1 MAGLVEDLVDG
12 ARLHDLAGV
21 HDVHIIGDF
30 GHNAQVV
37 GDVDDRDA
45 ALFLDGADQL
55 QDFGL
60 NGHVQS
66 GGGLITDEQV
76 GVAGQRDGDDH
87 ALPHTAGQLMGVVL
101 HPLFRIGDAHLFQ
114 QLHSLFVGLILGHFE
129 VPEHSLHD
137 LLADLHGGVQAGH
150 GVLEH
155 HGDPLAVDVAADPL
169 FVFLQQVHG
178 LRGAVGVVVAELDGA
193 AVDDGVLG
201 QDAHGGFHGDGLAR
215 AGLADQ
221 SHRLALVQVDVHAAD
236 GVDLACGG
244 LKGDVEV
251 THRQHLFFFVF
262 RHGVFLL
269 TCSSSWGPVPRA
281 DHRPPG

>member
-87 ALPHTAGQLMGVVL
+87 ALPHTAGQFSGISIAKFPQIIGAQQAL
-101 HPLFRIGDAHLFQ
+101 HLLQMTFRFFLLLNLQSFLSLLFLKWYSQ
-114 QLHSLFVGLILGHFE
+114 QKALLPILLHSF
-129 VPEHSLHD
+129 
-137 LLADLHGGVQAGH
+137 
-150 GVLEH
+150 
-155 HGDPLAVDVAADPL
+155 
-169 FVFLQQVHG
+169 
-178 LRGAVGVVVAELDGA
+178 
-193 AVDDGVLG
+193 
-201 QDAHGGFHGDGLAR
+201 
-215 AGLADQ
+215 
-221 SHRLALVQVDVHAAD
+221 
-236 GVDLACGG
+236 
-244 LKGDVEV
+244 
-251 THRQHLFFFVF
+251 
-262 RHGVFLL
+262 
-269 TCSSSWGPVPRA
+269 
-281 DHRPPG
+281 